1 MFRAQGLWYRGFG
14 LHFLEGVQFT
24 VRLVMYGSVFM
35 LLGLGPES
43 HPLNS

>member
-1 MFRAQGLWYRGFG
+1 MFRAQGLWYRVWFT
-14 LHFLEGVQFT
+14 LLEGVQFT